1 MSIRKGDD
9 VIAGGNTAR
18 IESQLNSNSVNPV
31 QNRVI
36 ANKIQ
41 TVEGNVTDL
50 QIQNSVITNKIQ
62 TIEGNVTDLQ
72 NNKQNTIV
80 AGDGIVIDSDGV
92 TINVGGLDCGTMS

>member
-1 MSIRKGDD
+1 MSLRKGND

-18 IESQLNSNSVNPV
+18 IDSQLDTNSVNPV

-41 TVEGNVTDL
+41 TVEN
-50 QIQNSVITNKIQ
+50 NITN
-62 TIEGNVTDLQ
+62 LQ
-72 NNKQNTIV
+72 SHKQDTMV

>member
-1 MSIRKGDD
+1 MSVRKGND

-18 IESQLNSNSVNPV
+18 IDAQLNSNSVNPV

-41 TVEGNVTDL
+41 TVEN
-50 QIQNSVITNKIQ
+50 NITN
-62 TIEGNVTDLQ
+62 LQ
-72 NNKQNTIV
+72 SHKQDTMV